1 MYIIQDTLVTFWD
14 KTSKTMSHVNNGFK
28 GYQYYEFNYIKDLAA
43 PSRELVT
50 QQRLADN
57 KDQFNEDEHG

>member
-28 GYQYYEFNYIKDLAA
+28 GYQYYEFNYIKVICN
-43 PSRELVT
+43 PHES
-50 QQRLADN
+50 
-57 KDQFNEDEHG
+57 KC